1 MKQQVYNPYLPL
13 YECIPDGEPHVFGD
27 RVYIYGSHDKEGGE
41 TFCMLDYTTYSAPV
55 TDLSDWR
62 CEGTIYRADQD
73 PAYPQ
78 TANSCMPRMWYRATT
93 ADSTFIIVCPAEPAS
108 AATTVR
114 SAWLSVTLRLVR
126 SAIWVSSAIRT
137 AALC

>member
-73 PAYPQ
+73 PAYPTDRKFMYAPDVVQ
-78 TANSCMPRMWYRATT
+78 GNDGRFYLYYCS
-93 ADSTFIIVCPAEPAS
+93 PAEPAS